1 MPRKSA
7 TSVGAAEPTD
17 INGDVSMLSEAPTAA
32 SPSSPKAQ
40 QQSKEDAPKQS
51 KKKEQQ
57 PGQQQ
62 QSDVVSLDVCDYY
75 SASVRPE
82 MLT

>member
-7 TSVGAAEPTD
+7 ASVGAAEATD
-17 INGDVSMLSEAPTAA
+17 INGDVSMVSEAPTAA

-40 QQSKEDAPKQS
+40 QQSKEDASKQS

-57 PGQQQ
+57 SGQQQ
-62 QSDVVSLDVCDYY
+62 QSDVVSLDVCHYY
-75 SASVRPE
+75 SIGVRSE